1 MTRAG
6 DLARRFEER
15 AGELEV
21 PEIAARIMGAAMEL
35 FARKGYAA
43 TSVREIVQEASVTN
57 PMLYYYFES
66 KEGVFKKLMELMV
79 LHLNAKVFPILEEPE
94 YTLEERVSAFVGVHL
109 DAALESPHAL
119 RFFCAVLFGPP
130 ESRPEVD
137 LIEMN
142 RPLQD
147 RLEAMFQ
154 GAIDRG
160 ELPGEGAGD
169 ALFYSVQLMGLIQ
182 QQMMLS
188 MILSESAPGDVVYE
202 HLSNLLGE
210 QERERLVRFFFD
222 GARGK

>member
-1 MTRAG
+1 
-6 DLARRFEER
+6 
-15 AGELEV
+15 
-21 PEIAARIMGAAMEL
+21 MGAAMEL

-57 PMLYYYFES
+57 PMLYYYFEN

-79 LHLNAKVFPILEEPE
+79 QQMNARVFPILEASEIP
-94 YTLEERVSAFVGVHL
+94 LEDRVSAFVGVHL

-137 LIEMN
+137 IIEMN
-142 RPLQD
+142 RPLHD
-147 RLEAMFQ
+147 RLEGMFEE
-154 GAIDRG
+154 AIERG
-160 ELPGEGAGD
+160 ELPGAKPGD
-169 ALFYSVQLMGLIQ
+169 ALFFSVQLMGLIQ

-188 MILSESAPGDVVYE
+188 MILSESAPGDMVYE

-210 QERERLVRFFFD
+210 QERERLVRFFFE